1 LARGAGAGPAPTGPA
16 RSPAAGEMKLPRC
29 QANET
34 RAAARQTKPAP
45 LSGER
50 NLRRCQAN
58 KTRSEPA
65 CAAGN
70 SPGKRNQRFDGGTS
84 PIRIADKKRSFA
96 AANLTRQRF
105 S

>member
-1 LARGAGAGPAPTGPA
+1 

-34 RAAARQTKPAP
+34 CTAARQTKPAP

-50 NLRRCQAN
+50 NPL
-58 KTRSEPA
+58 KTA
-65 CAAGN
+65 CAAG
-70 SPGKRNQRFDGGTS
+70 TS
-84 PIRIADKKRSFA
+84 PVRAADKKRPFA